1 MNPQQTTA
9 HAHSGTSLQHHNK
22 ESPCPTESYP
32 LGISRHHFHNDKD
45 KSPLM
50 TNRAT
55 CRCGIV
61 ELKNTEAYAATK
73 RIPWLF
79 ATNPQQEQAHALSE
93 SCLTHIPPTS
103 PRQQAEC
110 PHRVEPRLSGT
121 STICFTTKHSP
132 HPHLSGSFRE
142 RSFAVRIVYV
152 IKHFG
157 KQCFV
162 FLHEASLNE
171 L

>member
-103 PRQQAEC
+103 PRQQADARIESNPAC
-110 PHRVEPRLSGT
+110 LVPAPSASQQNTALTPICLVASGN
-121 STICFTTKHSP
+121 
-132 HPHLSGSFRE
+132 
-142 RSFAVRIVYV
+142 
-152 IKHFG
+152 
-157 KQCFV
+157 
-162 FLHEASLNE
+162 EASLCASFT
-171 L
+171 